1 MTPRRWKK
9 RATRSRRATPSCSAF
24 DPLAAMMTSE
34 LPKASVAETLAEK
47 IVALKAGG
55 LPAATTRKCEDLL
68 IDVIGLCVTARNE
81 DYVASAL
88 AGWDDGGPCTVIG
101 HQRTLNAA
109 GAAFVNG
116 TAAHGEDFDDTF
128 EGGPVHAG
136 AVIVPAVLAACERH
150 NPDGRMA
157 LTGIAVGTEVLCRL
171 SLVVPKA
178 VHKAGF
184 HPTAIFGAMGAAAGV
199 GAALGLNAKQVVD
212 ALGIAGSMAGGII
225 EYLAEGAWTK
235 RLHAGWAAQSGIR
248 AVLLARGGFVGPRT
262 VFEGVHGLFHG
273 FAHTTKG
280 DYDALTGDFG
290 TRWVTDTLA
299 FKPYPCGTM
308 AQPYIDCARR
318 LAARSIKADD
328 IAEIVCEVA
337 GGTVHRLWEPLADKQ
352 RPRNGYAAKFATPY
366 LLATGFVHDSVG
378 LGAFTEA
385 GIRDPPV
392 QALAAQVEFVI
403 DPKNPYPDNY
413 TGHVRAT
420 MKDGSVVEERQPYL
434 RGGAQE
440 PLTRQDVTDKFTL
453 NAQHGGWTRA
463 QSEATLKLLAMLYRS
478 RIDLR
483 TLRS

>member
-1 MTPRRWKK
+1 
-9 RATRSRRATPSCSAF
+9 
-24 DPLAAMMTSE
+24 MTSP
-34 LPKASVAETLAEK
+34 LPKTAVAETLAQK
-47 IVALKAGG
+47 IVALKPGA
-55 LPAATTRKCEDLL
+55 LPAATVRKCEDLL

-81 DYVASAL
+81 DYVRSAM
-88 AGWDDGGPCTVIG
+88 AGCDDDGACTVIG
-101 HQRTLNAA
+101 HARTLTAA

-199 GAALGLNAKQVVD
+199 GAALGLNAKQIVD

-225 EYLAEGAWTK
+225 EYLAERAWTK
-235 RLHAGWAAQSGIR
+235 RMHAGWAAQSGIR
-248 AVLLARGGFVGPRT
+248 AALLARQGFVGPRT

-273 FAHTTKG
+273 FARTTKG
-280 DYDALTGDFG
+280 DYDALTADFG

-308 AQPYIDCARR
+308 AQLYIDCARR
-318 LAARSIKADD
+318 LAARGIAADD
-328 IAEIVCEVA
+328 VSEILCEVA
-337 GGTVHRLWEPLADKQ
+337 EGTVHRLWEPLADKQ

-366 LLATGFVHDSVG
+366 LLATGFVHGGGG
-378 LGAFTEA
+378 LGAFTESA
-385 GIRDPPV
+385 IADRDV
-392 QALAAQVEFVI
+392 LALASKVKFVI
-403 DPKNPYPDNY
+403 DPQNPYPANY

-420 MKDGSVVEERQPYL
+420 MKDGSVVEERQPHM
-434 RGGAQE
+434 
-440 PLTRQDVTDKFTL
+440 P
-453 NAQHGGWTRA
+453 
-463 QSEATLKLLAMLYRS
+463 
-478 RIDLR
+478 
-483 TLRS
+483 

>member
-1 MTPRRWKK
+1 M
-9 RATRSRRATPSCSAF
+9 A
-24 DPLAAMMTSE
+24 MTSE
-34 LPKASVAETLAEK
+34 LSKTSVAETLAGK
-47 IVALKAGG
+47 IVALKAEG

-68 IDVIGLCVTARNE
+68 IDVVGLCVTARNE
-81 DYVASAL
+81 DYIASAL
-88 AGWDDGGPCTVIG
+88 AGWDDDGACTVIG
-101 HQRTLNAA
+101 HQRMLTAS

-136 AVIVPAVLAACERH
+136 AVVVPAVLAACEQH

-157 LTGIAVGTEVLCRL
+157 LIGIAVGTEVLCRL

-199 GAALGLNAKQVVD
+199 GAALGLNTKQIVD

-248 AVLLARGGFVGPRT
+248 AALLARQGFVGPRT

-273 FAHTTKG
+273 FAHTTDG
-280 DYDALTGDFG
+280 NYEALTGDFG
-290 TRWVTDTLA
+290 TSWVTDTLA

-318 LAARSIKADD
+318 LAARGIKAED
-328 IAEIVCEVA
+328 IDAIVCEVA
-337 GGTVHRLWEPLADKQ
+337 EGTVHRLWEPLADKQ
-352 RPRNGYAAKFATPY
+352 RPRNGYAAKFAVPY
-366 LLATGFVHDSVG
+366 LLATGFVHGGVG
-378 LGAFTEA
+378 LGAFTETA
-385 GIRDPPV
+385 IRDPQV
-392 QALAAQVEFVI
+392 LALAANVKFVI
-403 DPKNPYPDNY
+403 DPDNPYPNNY
-413 TGHVRAT
+413 PGHVRVT
-420 MKDGSVVEERQPYL
+420 LTDGSVIEERQPYL

-440 PLTRQDVTDKFTL
+440 PLTRQDVTDKFLL
-453 NAQHGGWTRA
+453 NAEHGGWSKA
-463 QSEATLKLLAMLYRS
+463 QSEAALKLLATLYNGQ
-478 RIDLR
+478 IDLSS
-483 TLRS
+483 LRG